1 MQMFYFKYIK
11 MEESFLIKSLWDF
24 QIQNKKPTLVM

>member
-11 MEESFLIKSLWDF
+11 MEESFFKITNLWETFKYIKIKN
-24 QIQNKKPTLVM
+24 QP